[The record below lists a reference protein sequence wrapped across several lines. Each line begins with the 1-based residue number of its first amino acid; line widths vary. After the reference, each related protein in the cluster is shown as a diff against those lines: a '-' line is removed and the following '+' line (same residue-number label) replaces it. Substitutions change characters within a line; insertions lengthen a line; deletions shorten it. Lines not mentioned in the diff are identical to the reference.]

1 MGMFARVLRFNW
13 TIERKLV
20 ASFTAAIL
28 VGFLV
33 MIGLQA
39 RDQRTSLV
47 DLAVSDLT
55 AKTTQLGNAMRIG
68 FMGHDGSAIETE
80 YKPLSDAPDT
90 GLASLASFQDDGTL
104 ILKFENDKPNLKP
117 IDLTG
122 ILKDAPDVL
131 AKGTPFVTATATHLV
146 TVVPVMSLR
155 GTKVI
160 GALAI
165 AWSLDAQNAAVSKAL
180 RNQTVVA
187 LVVMIVLLAILAVLL
202 RRMVVRP
209 IRDITEVMRR
219 LAAGETGIAI
229 PAAARKDE
237 IGAMA
242 ASVIIFRDTAE
253 EVARIEAEREEQK
266 RLAEESRRQT
276 LLQLAARLESSVKT
290 VADSVAG
297 AANQVERNARSM
309 ADAAQTATGQTSA
322 VAAASEETSV
332 SIQTVAAAAEE
343 LTASIGELGRQAAGS
358 ASVAEGAVQE
368 AGATSTKV
376 EHLEAAAGRIGEV
389 VKLISDIAAQTNL
402 LALNATIE
410 AARAGDAGKG
420 FAVVA
425 SEVKSLAAQT
435 GRATEEITTQVTA
448 IRTATQEVVQA
459 IHGIEATITKI
470 SEIAGAMTM
479 SIDQQGQATQEI
491 ARNVQ
496 QAATGAGEVSENII
510 GVTRIANETGR
521 NASSILG
528 AAGDLVR
535 QSDLLTQSLNEFLAA
550 ARAS

>member
-1 MGMFARVLRFNW
+1 MSNLARLRHFNW

-20 ASFTAAIL
+20 AAFTAAIL

-39 RDQRTSLV
+39 HDQRQSLV
-47 DLAVSDLT
+47 NLAVADLT

-68 FMGHDGSAIETE
+68 FMGHDGSALETE
-80 YKPLSDAPDT
+80 YKPIADAPDT
-90 GLASLASFQDDGTL
+90 QLASLAAFNDDGSL
-104 ILKFENDKPNLKP
+104 LLKFANDK
-117 IDLTG
+117 LTAVDIAQ
-122 ILKDAPDVL
+122 ILADAPNVL
-131 AKGTPFVTATATHLV
+131 GKGENFIKETSSHLIV
-146 TVVPVMSLR
+146 AVPVMSLR

-180 RNQTVVA
+180 RSQTIVA
-187 LVVMIVLLAILAVLL
+187 LVVMIVLLGLLAVLL

-209 IRDITEVMRR
+209 VRDITEVMRR
-219 LAAGETGIAI
+219 LAAGEIEVAI
-229 PAAARKDE
+229 PAANRKDE

-242 ASVIIFRDTAE
+242 ASVMIFRDNAG

-266 RLAEESRRQT
+266 RQAEESRRQA

-297 AANQVERNARSM
+297 AASQVERSARSM
-309 ADAAQTATGQTSA
+309 AEAAETATGQTSA

-332 SIQTVAAAAEE
+332 SIQTVASAAEE

-389 VKLISDIAAQTNL
+389 VKLISAIAAQTNL

-448 IRTATQEVVQA
+448 IRTATQEVVSA
-459 IHGIEATITKI
+459 IHGIEATIAKI
-470 SEIAGAMTM
+470 SEIAGAMTA

-496 QAATGAGEVSENII
+496 QAATGAGEVSETII
-510 GVTRIANETGR
+510 GVTRIAGETGR
-521 NASSILG
+521 TAGNILG

>member
-1 MGMFARVLRFNW
+1 MSARLRNFNW

-20 ASFTAAIL
+20 AAFTAAIL
-28 VGFLV
+28 VGFLT

-39 RDQRTSLV
+39 RDQRASLI
-47 DLAVSDLT
+47 DLAVADLT

-80 YKPLSDAPDT
+80 YKPIADAPDT
-90 GLASLASFQDDGTL
+90 QLASLAAFNDDGSL
-104 ILKFENDKPNLKP
+104 LLKFANDKLKSSV
-117 IDLTG
+117 DLTQ
-122 ILKDAPDVL
+122 ILAGAPNVL
-131 AKGTPFVTATATHLV
+131 AKGENLIKATDTHLIV
-146 TVVPVMSLR
+146 AVPVMSLR

-180 RNQTVVA
+180 RSQTIVA
-187 LVVMIVLLAILAVLL
+187 LVVMIVLLGLLAFLL
-202 RRMVVRP
+202 RRLVARP
-209 IRDITEVMRR
+209 ILDITEVMRQ
-219 LAAGETGIAI
+219 LAAGETGVAI
-229 PAAARKDE
+229 PATNRRDE

-242 ASVIIFRDTAE
+242 ASVMVFRDNAE
-253 EVARIEAEREEQK
+253 EVIRIEQEREAQK
-266 RLAEESRRQT
+266 SQAEEARRQA

-297 AANQVERNARSM
+297 AANQVEHSARSM
-309 ADAAQTATGQTSA
+309 VEAAETATGQSSA

-332 SIQTVAAAAEE
+332 SIQTVASAAEQ
-343 LTASIGELGRQAAGS
+343 LTASIDELGRQAAGS

-368 AGATSTKV
+368 AGATSNKV

-435 GRATEEITTQVTA
+435 GRATEEITAQVAA
-448 IRTATQEVVQA
+448 IRSATQEVVSA
-459 IHGIEATITKI
+459 IHGIEGTITKI
-470 SEIAGAMTM
+470 SEIAGAMTA
-479 SIDQQGQATQEI
+479 SIGQQGQATQEI
-491 ARNVQ
+491 ARNIQ

-510 GVTRIANETGR
+510 GVTRIAGETGR
-521 NASSILG
+521 SATDILG

>member
-1 MGMFARVLRFNW
+1 MGILARVRQFNW

-28 VGFLV
+28 VGFLI

-39 RDQRTSLV
+39 RDQRASLV

-80 YKPLSDAPDT
+80 YKPIADAADSQ
-90 GLASLASFQDDGTL
+90 LASLASFQDDGTL
-104 ILKFENDKPNLKP
+104 ILKFANEKLTS

-122 ILKDAPDVL
+122 ILKDAPDLL
-131 AKGTPFVTATATHLV
+131 AKGTPLIKETPTHLIV
-146 TVVPVMSLR
+146 AVPVMSLR

-165 AWSLDAQNAAVSKAL
+165 AWSLDAQNAAVTKAL
-180 RNQTVVA
+180 RNQTAVA
-187 LVVMIVLLAILAVLL
+187 LVVMIVLLGILALLL

-209 IRDITEVMRR
+209 IRGMTEVMRR
-219 LAAGETGIAI
+219 LAGGETDIQI
-229 PAAARKDE
+229 PAAGRQDE

-242 ASVIIFRDTAE
+242 ASVTVFRDTAAD
-253 EVARIEAEREEQK
+253 VARIEAEREEQK
-266 RLAEESRRQT
+266 RQAEDARRQS

-297 AANQVERNARSM
+297 AANEVERSARSM
-309 ADAAQTATGQTSA
+309 AEAAQTATSQTSA

-368 AGATSTKV
+368 AGATSSKV
-376 EHLEAAAGRIGEV
+376 EHLETAAGRIGEV
-389 VKLISDIAAQTNL
+389 VKLINDIA
-402 LALNATIE
+402 
-410 AARAGDAGKG
+410 
-420 FAVVA
+420 
-425 SEVKSLAAQT
+425 S
-435 GRATEEITTQVTA
+435 
-448 IRTATQEVVQA
+448 
-459 IHGIEATITKI
+459 
-470 SEIAGAMTM
+470 
-479 SIDQQGQATQEI
+479 
-491 ARNVQ
+491 
-496 QAATGAGEVSENII
+496 
-510 GVTRIANETGR
+510 
-521 NASSILG
+521 
-528 AAGDLVR
+528 
-535 QSDLLTQSLNEFLAA
+535 
-550 ARAS
+550 

>member
-1 MGMFARVLRFNW
+1 MGMSARVLRFNW

-20 ASFTAAIL
+20 VAFTAAIL
-28 VGFLV
+28 VGFLI

-39 RDQRTSLV
+39 RDQRASLV

-80 YKPLSDAPDT
+80 YKPIADAPDT
-90 GLASLASFQDDGTL
+90 QLASLASFQDDGAL
-104 ILKFENDKPNLKP
+104 LLKFASEKLKP
-117 IDLTG
+117 VDLTQ

-131 AKGTPFVTATATHLV
+131 SKGTPLIKETTTHLIV
-146 TVVPVMSLR
+146 AVPVMSLR

-187 LVVMIVLLAILAVLL
+187 LVVMIVLLGILAVLL
-202 RRMVVRP
+202 RWMVVRP
-209 IRDITEVMRR
+209 ILGITEVMRR
-219 LAAGETGIAI
+219 LAAGETGVAI
-229 PAAARKDE
+229 PAADSKDE

-242 ASVIIFRDTAE
+242 ASVIVFRDTAE
-253 EVARIEAEREEQK
+253 EVARIEQEREEQK
-266 RLAEESRRQT
+266 RLVEESQRQT
-276 LLQLAARLESSVKT
+276 LLQLATRLESSVKT

-332 SIQTVAAAAEE
+332 SIQTVASAAEE

-358 ASVAEGAVQE
+358 ASVAEGAVLE
-368 AGATSTKV
+368 AGATSSKV
-376 EHLEAAAGRIGEV
+376 QHLEAAAGRIGEV

-410 AARAGDAGKG
+410 AARAGDAGRG

-448 IRTATQEVVQA
+448 IRTATQEVVSA

-470 SEIAGAMTM
+470 SEIAGAMTA

-510 GVTRIANETGR
+510 GVTRIAGETGR
-521 NASSILG
+521 SASSILG
-528 AAGDLVR
+528 AAGELVR
-535 QSDLLTQSLNEFLAA
+535 QSDFLTKSLSEFLGAIRSA
-550 ARAS
+550 

>member
-1 MGMFARVLRFNW
+1 MSILARLRHFDW

-20 ASFTAAIL
+20 AAFTAAIL

-33 MIGLQA
+33 MVGLQA
-39 RDQRTSLV
+39 RDQRQSLV
-47 DLAVSDLT
+47 NLAVADLT
-55 AKTTQLGNAMRIG
+55 AKTTQLGNAMRVG

-80 YKPLSDAPDT
+80 YKPIADAPDT
-90 GLASLASFQDDGTL
+90 QLASLASFNDDGSL
-104 ILKFENDKPNLKP
+104 LLKFANEKLTAV
-117 IDLTG
+117 DLTQ
-122 ILKDAPDVL
+122 ILATAPDVL
-131 AKGTPFVTATATHLV
+131 AKGETLIKETPSHLIV
-146 TVVPVMSLR
+146 AVPVMSLR

-180 RNQTVVA
+180 RSQTIVA
-187 LVVMIVLLAILAVLL
+187 LVVMIVLLGLLALLL

-209 IRDITEVMRR
+209 LRDITEVMRR
-219 LAAGETGIAI
+219 LAAGETGVAI
-229 PAAARKDE
+229 PAANRRDE

-242 ASVIIFRDTAE
+242 ASVIVFRDTAE
-253 EVARIEAEREEQK
+253 EVARIEAGREEQK
-266 RLAEESRRQT
+266 RQAEDARRQA

-297 AANQVERNARSM
+297 AASQVELSARSM
-309 ADAAQTATGQTSA
+309 AEAAETATGQTSA

-332 SIQTVAAAAEE
+332 SIQTVASAAEE
-343 LTASIGELGRQAAGS
+343 LSASIGELGRQAAGS

-376 EHLEAAAGRIGEV
+376 EHLETAAGRIGEV
-389 VKLISDIAAQTNL
+389 VKLISAIAAQTNL

-435 GRATEEITTQVTA
+435 GRATEEITAQVTE
-448 IRTATQEVVQA
+448 IRTATQEVVSA
-459 IHGIEATITKI
+459 IHGIEATIAKI
-470 SEIAGAMTM
+470 SEIAGAMTA

-496 QAATGAGEVSENII
+496 QAATGAGEVSETII
-510 GVTRIANETGR
+510 GVTRIASDTGR
-521 NASSILG
+521 TAGNILG

>member
-1 MGMFARVLRFNW
+1 MGILARVRQFNW

-28 VGFLV
+28 VGFLI

-39 RDQRTSLV
+39 RDQRASLV

-80 YKPLSDAPDT
+80 YKPIADAADSQ
-90 GLASLASFQDDGTL
+90 LASLASFQDDGTL
-104 ILKFENDKPNLKP
+104 ILKFANEKLTS

-122 ILKDAPDVL
+122 ILKDAPDLL
-131 AKGTPFVTATATHLV
+131 AKGTPLIKETPTHLIV
-146 TVVPVMSLR
+146 AVPVMSLR

-165 AWSLDAQNAAVSKAL
+165 AWSLDAQNAAVTKAL
-180 RNQTVVA
+180 RNQTAVA
-187 LVVMIVLLAILAVLL
+187 LVVMIVLLGILALLL

-209 IRDITEVMRR
+209 IRGMTEVMRR
-219 LAAGETGIAI
+219 LAGGETDIQI
-229 PAAARKDE
+229 PAAGRQDE

-242 ASVIIFRDTAE
+242 ASVTVFRDTAAD
-253 EVARIEAEREEQK
+253 VARIEAEREEQK
-266 RLAEESRRQT
+266 RQAEDARRQS

-297 AANQVERNARSM
+297 AANEVERSARSM
-309 ADAAQTATGQTSA
+309 AEAAQTATSQTSA

-368 AGATSTKV
+368 AGATSSKV
-376 EHLEAAAGRIGEV
+376 EHLETAAGRIGEV

-448 IRTATQEVVQA
+448 IRTATHEVVSA
-459 IHGIEATITKI
+459 IHGIEATIAKI
-470 SEIAGAMTM
+470 SEIAGAMTA

-496 QAATGAGEVSENII
+496 QAATGAGEVSETII
-510 GVTRIANETGR
+510 GVTRIAGETGR
-521 NASSILG
+521 NAGNILG

-535 QSDLLTQSLNEFLAA
+535 QSDLLTLSLNEFLSA

>member
-1 MGMFARVLRFNW
+1 MGIFARVLRFNW

-28 VGFLV
+28 VGFLI

-39 RDQRTSLV
+39 RDQRASLV

-80 YKPLSDAPDT
+80 YKPIADAPDT
-90 GLASLASFQDDGTL
+90 QLASLASFQDDGTL
-104 ILKFENDKPNLKP
+104 ILKFANEKLVS
-117 IDLTG
+117 IDLTQ
-122 ILKDAPDVL
+122 ILKDAPDLL
-131 AKGTPFVTATATHLV
+131 AKGTPLIKETPTHLIV
-146 TVVPVMSLR
+146 AVPVMSLR

-180 RNQTVVA
+180 RNQTIVA
-187 LVVMIVLLAILAVLL
+187 LVVMILLLGILAVLL

-209 IRDITEVMRR
+209 ILGITEVMRR
-219 LAAGETGIAI
+219 LAAGETGVAI

-253 EVARIEAEREEQK
+253 EVARIEHEREEQG
-266 RLAEESRRQT
+266 RLAEEHRRQT

-358 ASVAEGAVQE
+358 ASVAEGAVIE

-376 EHLEAAAGRIGEV
+376 EHLETAAGRIGEV

-435 GRATEEITTQVTA
+435 GRATEEITAQVTA
-448 IRTATQEVVQA
+448 IRTATQEVVSA

-470 SEIAGAMTM
+470 SEIAGAMTA

-510 GVTRIANETGR
+510 GVTRIAGETGR
-521 NASSILG
+521 SASSILG

>member
-1 MGMFARVLRFNW
+1 MGIFARVLRFNW

-28 VGFLV
+28 VGFLI

-39 RDQRTSLV
+39 RDQRASLV

-80 YKPLSDAPDT
+80 YKPIADAPDT
-90 GLASLASFQDDGTL
+90 QLASLASFQDDGTL
-104 ILKFENDKPNLKP
+104 ILKFANEKLTSV
-117 IDLTG
+117 DLTQ
-122 ILKDAPDVL
+122 ILADAPDL
-131 AKGTPFVTATATHLV
+131 LSKGTPLIKETPTHLIV
-146 TVVPVMSLR
+146 AVPVMSLR

-180 RNQTVVA
+180 RNQTIVA
-187 LVVMIVLLAILAVLL
+187 LVVMIVLLGILAVLL

-209 IRDITEVMRR
+209 ILGITEVMRR

-229 PAAARKDE
+229 PAADRKDE

-242 ASVIIFRDTAE
+242 GSVIIFRDTAE
-253 EVARIEAEREEQK
+253 EVARIEHEREEQK

-309 ADAAQTATGQTSA
+309 AEAAQTATGQTSA

-358 ASVAEGAVQE
+358 ASVAEGAVIE

-376 EHLEAAAGRIGEV
+376 EHLETAAGRIGEV

-470 SEIAGAMTM
+470 SEIAGAMTA

-510 GVTRIANETGR
+510 GVTRIAGETGR
-521 NASSILG
+521 SASSILG

>member
-1 MGMFARVLRFNW
+1 MGILARVRQFNW
-13 TIERKLV
+13 TIDRKLV

-28 VGFLV
+28 VGFLI

-39 RDQRTSLV
+39 RDQRASLV

-80 YKPLSDAPDT
+80 YKPIADAADSQ
-90 GLASLASFQDDGTL
+90 LASLASFQDDGTL
-104 ILKFENDKPNLKP
+104 ILKFANEKLTS

-122 ILKDAPDVL
+122 ILKDAPDLL
-131 AKGTPFVTATATHLV
+131 AKGTPLIKAPPTHLIV
-146 TVVPVMSLR
+146 AVPVISLR
-155 GTKVI
+155 GTEVI

-165 AWSLDAQNAAVSKAL
+165 AWSLDAQDAAVTKAL
-180 RNQTVVA
+180 RNQTAVA
-187 LVVMIVLLAILAVLL
+187 LVVMIVLLGILALLL

-209 IRDITEVMRR
+209 IRGMTEVMRR
-219 LAAGETGIAI
+219 LAGGETDIQI
-229 PAAARKDE
+229 PAAGRQDE

-242 ASVIIFRDTAE
+242 ASVTVFRDTAAD
-253 EVARIEAEREEQK
+253 VARIEAEREEQK
-266 RLAEESRRQT
+266 RQAEDARRQS

-297 AANQVERNARSM
+297 AANEVERSARSM
-309 ADAAQTATGQTSA
+309 AEAAQTATSQTSA

-368 AGATSTKV
+368 AGATSSKV
-376 EHLEAAAGRIGEV
+376 EHLETAAGRIGEV

-448 IRTATQEVVQA
+448 IRTATHEVVSA
-459 IHGIEATITKI
+459 IHGIEATIAKI
-470 SEIAGAMTM
+470 SEIAGAMTA

-496 QAATGAGEVSENII
+496 QAATGAGEVSETII
-510 GVTRIANETGR
+510 GVTRIAGETGR
-521 NASSILG
+521 NAGNILG

-535 QSDLLTQSLNEFLAA
+535 QSDLLTLSLNEFLSA

>member
-1 MGMFARVLRFNW
+1 MGIVARVAQFNW

-20 ASFTAAIL
+20 AAFTAAIL
-28 VGFLV
+28 VGFLI

-39 RDQRTSLV
+39 RDQRASLV

-80 YKPLSDAPDT
+80 YKPIADAPDT
-90 GLASLASFQDDGTL
+90 QLASLASFQDDGTP
-104 ILKFENDKPNLKP
+104 ILKFANDKLTPV
-117 IDLTG
+117 DLTD
-122 ILKDAPDVL
+122 ILKDAPDLL
-131 AKGTPFVTATATHLV
+131 AKGAPLVKATATHLIV
-146 TVVPVMSLR
+146 AVPVMSLR

-187 LVVMIVLLAILAVLL
+187 LVVMIVLLGILGVLL

-209 IRDITEVMRR
+209 IQGITEVMRR
-219 LAAGETGIAI
+219 LAAGETDIRI
-229 PAAARKDE
+229 PAADRRDE

-242 ASVIIFRDTAE
+242 ASVIIFRDTAAD
-253 EVARIEAEREEQK
+253 VARIEAEREEQK
-266 RLAEESRRQT
+266 RLAEESRRQA
-276 LLQLAARLESSVKT
+276 LLQLAVRLESSVKT

-297 AANQVERNARSM
+297 AANQVERSARAM
-309 ADAAQTATGQTSA
+309 ADAAETATGQTSA

-358 ASVAEGAVQE
+358 ASVAEGAVHE
-368 AGATSTKV
+368 AEATSSKV
-376 EHLEAAAGRIGEV
+376 EHLAAAAGRIGEV

-435 GRATEEITTQVTA
+435 GRATEEITIQVTS
-448 IRTATQEVVQA
+448 IRTATQEVVSA
-459 IHGIEATITKI
+459 IHGIEATIAKI
-470 SEIAGAMTM
+470 SEIAGAMTA

-491 ARNVQ
+491 AQNVQ
-496 QAATGAGEVSENII
+496 QAATGAGEVSETII
-510 GVTRIANETGR
+510 GVTRIAGETGR
-521 NASSILG
+521 NAGNILG